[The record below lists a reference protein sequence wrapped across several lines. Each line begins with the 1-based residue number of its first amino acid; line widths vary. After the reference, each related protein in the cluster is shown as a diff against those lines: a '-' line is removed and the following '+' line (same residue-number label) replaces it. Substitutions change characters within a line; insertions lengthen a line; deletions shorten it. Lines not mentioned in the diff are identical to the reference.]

1 MWFSKLVP
9 VVMSIARAGSKS
21 GYVYEETFERGNTLR
36 VLIETIPANVTTAT
50 GTTNEVTNVLGVDE
64 NNLAM
69 VAPPMS

>member
-50 GTTNEVTNVLGVDE
+50 GTTNEVTNVPRVDE